1 MESTESGDH
10 RTCVPS
16 WSFILQNVMHSQ
28 YNFPQKGPSKT
39 VDPGRSWKRMRI
51 SEQEEPF
58 ELTCVSVTGFTALFT
73 WAVERTG
80 CTIALWDLETQGMQ
94 YFSLGK
100 RCIPVDSSGSQQL
113 CLVLTGENIL
123 YQIEI
128 HCGEVVSS
136 ILPLLT
142 RWW

>member
-1 MESTESGDH
+1 
-10 RTCVPS
+10 
-16 WSFILQNVMHSQ
+16 
-28 YNFPQKGPSKT
+28 
-39 VDPGRSWKRMRI
+39 MRI

-123 YQIEI
+123 YQVEI